1 MAKPEL
7 RECIWCHKKFVV
19 SDGRYH
25 RDTCGRWCAQQPRWE
40 HYVPCKSCGK
50 SIPRRVRNETFERH
64 ARRKFCTE
72 CNERRTS
79 PTLRRGKHRP
89 RSTYY
94 RERAKPRAGCF
105 PDGWQLPLRAC
116 EYDAPAHAEDR
127 NSVSMWDLVPD
138 PGPSPDERVE
148 RQQQRERVWNA
159 LGDALPER
167 EADMLRRRFGIG
179 HYTEHSLDD
188 IGELYGLSRERVRQ
202 LVLEGLAAVKE
213 YLTPL
218 RRAM

>member
-1 MAKPEL
+1 
-7 RECIWCHKKFVV
+7 
-19 SDGRYH
+19 
-25 RDTCGRWCAQQPRWE
+25 
-40 HYVPCKSCGK
+40 
-50 SIPRRVRNETFERH
+50 
-64 ARRKFCTE
+64 
-72 CNERRTS
+72 
-79 PTLRRGKHRP
+79 
-89 RSTYY
+89 
-94 RERAKPRAGCF
+94 
-105 PDGWQLPLRAC
+105 
-116 EYDAPAHAEDR
+116 
-127 NSVSMWDLVPD
+127 MWDLVPD